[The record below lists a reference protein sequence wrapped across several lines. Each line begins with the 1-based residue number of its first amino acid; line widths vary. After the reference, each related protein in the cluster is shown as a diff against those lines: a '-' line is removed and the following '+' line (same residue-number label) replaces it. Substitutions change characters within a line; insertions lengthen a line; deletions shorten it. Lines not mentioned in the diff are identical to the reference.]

1 MLERAEDMNQE
12 IQDVQRDL
20 INYFDDQ
27 QEADSLEQYKI
38 KLEEFIHV
46 AHKTFQQKY
55 FNFSIKQIEVKTR
68 DLVITLRDYR

>member
-27 QEADSLEQYKI
+27 QEADSLEQYKT

-46 AHKTFQQKY
+46 AHKTF
-55 FNFSIKQIEVKTR
+55 
-68 DLVITLRDYR
+68 